1 VLSKHREKAKEIAS
15 FIEELNGELASA
27 GFEVGF
33 RVRDESISFAAYAT
47 EAGLTK
53 ADVNEAIVLQKIL
66 PRIQGSSPRVGK
78 LLHSLLQKLR
88 GDVDVP
94 ELEDPNF
101 DQRLAELRSDPNASS
116 VIRKIAGMLLNFR
129 EENFTSFWL
138 A

>member
-1 VLSKHREKAKEIAS
+1 M
-15 FIEELNGELASA
+15 
-27 GFEVGF
+27 
-33 RVRDESISFAAYAT
+33 
-47 EAGLTK
+47 
-53 ADVNEAIVLQKIL
+53 NEAIVLQKIL

-78 LLHSLLQKLR
+78 LLHSLLHKLR